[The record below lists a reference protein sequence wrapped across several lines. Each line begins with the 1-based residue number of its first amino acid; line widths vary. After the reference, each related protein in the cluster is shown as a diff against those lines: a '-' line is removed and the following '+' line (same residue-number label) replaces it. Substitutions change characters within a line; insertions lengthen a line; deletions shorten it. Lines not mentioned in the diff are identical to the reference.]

1 MSCTLGPNPRYAVNA
16 TTVDHIRATL
26 AFATLQ
32 NVRLVVKSTGHDLLG
47 RSDGYGS
54 VELWLRHFRNGID
67 FQPNFVPTAR
77 CSNSE
82 WKGSAIRI
90 NGAYQFADVYAAAKQ
105 NNVIVVGGGAPSVGA
120 VGGWHTGGGK
130 SGALLET

>member
-54 VELWLRHFRNGID
+54 VELWLRH

>member
-67 FQPNFVPTAR
+67 FQPNFVSTAR